1 MIDVELTEQARA
13 VVEERRAAELA
24 AEIAQEAANLAHR
37 AAQAATGQQMIE
49 SQTRIK
55 QEKVARHAQARALA
69 RHHKEHWAELTQ
81 AREQIESKIGF
92 LKADAEAARKAAFKC
107 AEPDPETYPT
117 DEEIAAHKATRRQ
130 LDEAVFRLESMIAT
144 QDRILADAQ
153 QREWEA
159 EDRFKEAKR
168 FEWERR
174 SEL

>member
-1 MIDVELTEQARA
+1 MIDLEKAREVVAAREQ
-13 VVEERRAAELA
+13 ERIDALVNE
-24 AEIAQEAANLAHR
+24 EAANAAHR
-37 AAQAATGQQMIE
+37 AAMAATGQQMIE
-49 SQTRIK
+49 SQTRIRQQK
-55 QEKVARHAQARALA
+55 IARHAEARALA

-81 AREQIESKIGF
+81 VREQIESKIGF

-117 DEEIAAHKATRRQ
+117 DEEIAAQKATRRQ

-168 FEWERR
+168 VEWERR